1 MTIAEVVSIS
11 SVAFGIGCGGVAL
24 YIRSTISD
32 TIIGR
37 LNGRYQGSKMCN
49 ERHTNLTNQL
59 ARMEHASEKL
69 SETMQD
75 GFDSLRGQLIQA
87 QTSRK
92 EIERGEI
99 FRESKRTPSV

>member
-1 MTIAEVVSIS
+1 MTTGEIASIAFGCLGMGGAVVSLYIRGTIAE
-11 SVAFGIGCGGVAL
+11 
-24 YIRSTISD
+24 

-37 LNGRYQGSKMCN
+37 LNGRYQGSKVCI
-49 ERHTNLTNQL
+49 EKHTSLTAQM
-59 ARMEHASEKL
+59 ARIEHFSEKL

-87 QTSRK
+87 QTARK

-99 FRESKRTPSV
+99 IRESKRTPSV